1 MRKAKMAYDKEMTST
16 ELDALRTQ
24 LVEFELYMWQG
35 EGEEWAVKRE
45 METINYLMQE
55 QSGMCIYCKKKELNV
70 KGELD
75 ELSCFKWLHR
85 CQ

>member
-1 MRKAKMAYDKEMTST
+1 MRYGPNLLSLSCTCDK
-16 ELDALRTQ
+16 
-24 LVEFELYMWQG
+24 G

-45 METINYLMQE
+45 METINYLMQ